1 MDKNRKIARF
11 LPFILMTIG
20 LALLL
25 LSFFGCSATVES
37 AEEPRGNHE
46 KTVRLYID
54 DSKSLYRFIEG
65 KVTVEFSTGEVFSAV
80 VAANRV
86 NQKYVNY
93 DATVVAAKIE
103 DAKYANGTPRAF
115 GIGCIC
121 FGVFWLINNKLLQ
134 KSK

>member
-1 MDKNRKIARF
+1 MDKNRKIVRF

-25 LSFFGCSATVES
+25 LSFFGCSATVET
-37 AEEPRGNHE
+37 AEEPRSNHE

-65 KVTVEFSTGEVFSAV
+65 RVTVEFSTGEVFSAV

-86 NQKYVNY
+86 NQKYVDY
-93 DATVVAAKIE
+93 ETTVVSSKIE
-103 DAKYANGTPRAF
+103 DAKYANGTPRTL
-115 GIGCIC
+115 GICCIC
-121 FGVFWLINNKLLQ
+121 FGIYFWLNNKRLQ
-134 KSK
+134 KSE

>member
-1 MDKNRKIARF
+1 M
-11 LPFILMTIG
+11 
-20 LALLL
+20 
-25 LSFFGCSATVES
+25 
-37 AEEPRGNHE
+37 
-46 KTVRLYID
+46 
-54 DSKSLYRFIEG
+54 
-65 KVTVEFSTGEVFSAV
+65 TVEFSTGEVFSAV

-93 DATVVAAKIE
+93 DATVVAARIE

>member
-25 LSFFGCSATVES
+25 LSFFGCSATVET

-93 DATVVAAKIE
+93 DATVVAAK
-103 DAKYANGTPRAF
+103 YANGTPRAF

>member
-1 MDKNRKIARF
+1 MDKNRKIVRF

-20 LALLL
+20 LALIL
-25 LSFFGCSATVES
+25 LSFFGCSATVET
-37 AEEPRGNHE
+37 AEEPRGNNE

-65 KVTVEFSTGEVFSAV
+65 KVTVEFSTGEVYSAV

-93 DATVVAAKIE
+93 DATVVASKIE
-103 DAKYANGTPRAF
+103 DAKYANGTPRTF

-121 FGVFWLINNKLLQ
+121 FGVFVLLNTKCLQ
-134 KSK
+134 KSE

>member
-25 LSFFGCSATVES
+25 LSFFGCSATVET

-103 DAKYANGTPRAF
+103 DAKYANGTPWTL
-115 GIGCIC
+115 GLGCMGS
-121 FGVFWLINNKLLQ
+121 GVSLLLNKLLQ